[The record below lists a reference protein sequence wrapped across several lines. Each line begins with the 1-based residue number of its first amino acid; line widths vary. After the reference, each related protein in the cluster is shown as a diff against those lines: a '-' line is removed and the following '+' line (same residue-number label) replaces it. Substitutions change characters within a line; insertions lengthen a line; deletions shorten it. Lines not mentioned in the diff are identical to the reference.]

1 MLKSGRYRHY
11 KGKDYEVLGIVKH
24 SETEE
29 RLVLYKQ
36 LYGDFGLWVRPLDMF
51 NETVE
56 NGQKRFEFIGE
67 SDV

>member
-29 RLVLYKQ
+29 LLVLYKQ